1 MLELTP
7 CPVPS
12 ELASGSDAGTDSHPD
27 ALAFAEQFCIDVASL
42 DDGTRDAMNAALG
55 ASAFDYVQ
63 ALYVFDYVPRV
74 RAVLALVAGPLD
86 RVPRQPRTLDTDG
99 GLWPAVDAFLRS
111 VGRLR
116 ALDPVTSELVR
127 LRGARQHNCRL
138 CQSLRSRSAMLAGAD
153 DELFALVDQSSP
165 GSLSDRHRAA
175 LDLTDAVIW
184 HPARVD
190 ADVVDAVRRE
200 LTAVERTELVLDVM
214 RNAANKIAVALQADA
229 AHVTEGIEIYDIDED
244 GDAVYGLALP

>member
-1 MLELTP
+1 VLELPP
-7 CPVPS
+7 CPVPP
-12 ELASGSDAGTDSHPD
+12 ELAVESDAATDSSTA

-42 DDGTRDAMNAALG
+42 DDDSRDAMTAALG

-63 ALYVFDYVPRV
+63 ALYVFDYIPRV
-74 RAVLALVAGPLD
+74 RAVLAEVAGPLD
-86 RVPRQPRTLDTDG
+86 RAPRKPLTADTDDG
-99 GLWPAVDAFLRS
+99 IWPAVDAFLRS

-153 DELFALVDQSSP
+153 DELFALVDEP
-165 GSLSDRHRAA
+165 GGASLSSRHRAA

-190 ADVVDAVRRE
+190 ADLVAAVRRE
-200 LTAVERTELVLDVM
+200 LTPVEWTELVLDVM

-229 AHVTEGIEIYDIDED
+229 PHVTEGIEIYDIDDD